1 MTPLRDPMKN
11 IVYNATAEDVDRV
24 WVDGRLVVDGG
35 RVRAADERAILAALQ
50 AGGERMWPR
59 MAQFDWAGRD
69 ADALS
74 PRPTRSGSGAV
85 WNYLATSF
93 RSS

>member
-1 MTPLRDPMKN
+1 MVLWKGASWGMTPLRDPVKN

-59 MAQFDWAGRD
+59 MSRFDWADRD
-69 ADALS
+69 ADTLS
-74 PRPTRSGSGAV
+74 PQTYPEWA
-85 WNYLATSF
+85 
-93 RSS
+93 